1 MKFNATFCFESTH
14 PFYLYSHPLKKHS
27 INFPLTGNWWT
38 AYLKVINENI
48 NGIQSSHSSTKSR
61 SIDIGGS
68 VVPSWVAVVDGS
80 VVVVGGSVVVVG
92 GSVVVGGC
100 VVVVGGSVVVGGCV
114 VVVGGS
120 VVVGG
125 CVVVVGA
132 CVVVVGGSVV
142 VGGCVVVVGACV
154 VVVGGFVVVVGG
166 SVVVVGGCVVVV
178 VGGVVVVGDFVVVV
192 VGALVVAGIDGIDGI
207 DGILILNL
215 KRLLPD
221 DNQASPGEIKYA
233 NSTNASNE
241 QIIFAIVSLK
251 EKQSPIKHYPLR
263 ALRPLYLFKTRN
275 HEVNNSNI
283 REIKIHLNVKR
294 QTRI

>member
-1 MKFNATFCFESTH
+1 M
-14 PFYLYSHPLKKHS
+14 
-27 INFPLTGNWWT
+27 TGNWWT

-114 VVVGGS
+114 VVVG
-120 VVVGG
+120 
-125 CVVVVGA
+125 A

-154 VVVGGFVVVVGG
+154 VVVGGC
-166 SVVVVGGCVVVV
+166 VVVVGGCVVVV
-178 VGGVVVVGDFVVVV
+178 GGGVVVVGDFVVVV